1 MAPLALIALLLGG
14 AQAFVAPPAPAA
26 VAPRSPG
33 TTEREASMAP
43 QGRAAWSSLACAGL
57 LVAGI
62 LRSRRQTSTQMFFKR
77 KYGGPIKQD
86 FEAEY
91 GPQYHG
97 FKGTGG
103 IQRSARLGFPKGG
116 QQRVIPKLSGASWEY
131 RKNMMRNL
139 TTQIIRLG
147 RIKTTRARAEA
158 LTHFVDRM
166 VLLAKR
172 GDDLSRREAGE
183 WLYDESLVTNL
194 FNLAPERYK
203 DQTKDFCKVTRTMNR
218 KGDWSEMAY
227 IELV

>member
-1 MAPLALIALLLGG
+1 
-14 AQAFVAPPAPAA
+14 
-26 VAPRSPG
+26 
-33 TTEREASMAP
+33 
-43 QGRAAWSSLACAGL
+43 
-57 LVAGI
+57 
-62 LRSRRQTSTQMFFKR
+62 MFFKR

-86 FEAEY
+86 FDAEY

-103 IQRSARLGFPKGG
+103 IQRSSRLGFPKAG

-139 TTQIIRLG
+139 TTQIIRSG

-166 VLLAKR
+166 ILLAKR

-183 WLYDESLVTNL
+183 S
-194 FNLAPERYK
+194 
-203 DQTKDFCKVTRTMNR
+203 KVGT
-218 KGDWSEMAY
+218 
-227 IELV
+227 